1 MINTFMNAGKN
12 TFCFFLKI
20 LPSRQS
26 PRESF
31 FAERKE
37 RFQILFLKALFRV
50 KRPFT
55 PSSFCTK
62 GSTPFHISSVSLL
75 KLLRYKPGCF
85 VFLRKHYIIYS
96 YHIATPPTSSLLAPP
111 IAWRNWHNR
120 ATPEP
125 PCHSGYP
132 DRSPGSF
139 RLCLP
144 PLTREHF
151 RLPFPVRN
159 R

>member
-1 MINTFMNAGKN
+1 MNAGKN

-75 KLLRYKPGCF
+75 KLFRYKPGCF
-85 VFLRKHYIIYS
+85 VCLRKLDIIYS
-96 YHIATPPTSSLLAPP
+96 YHIKLILFFPLRYLGVTGRTAQFQ
-111 IAWRNWHNR
+111 NNR
-120 ATPEP
+120 VTRCTLTARRGLSA
-125 PCHSGYP
+125 CA
-132 DRSPGSF
+132 F
-139 RLCLP
+139 R
-144 PLTREHF
+144 R
-151 RLPFPVRN
+151 
-159 R
+159 